1 MTGKTIFN
9 RGVLMKRV
17 LILGAAGRDFHNF
30 NVLFRNNPDYHV
42 VAFTATQ
49 IPDIAGRRYPP
60 ELAGHFYP
68 EGIPIFEEKDIEKLI
83 AEHGI
88 DTVVFS
94 YSDISHQNLM
104 HLGSR
109 AVAADADFWLLGTE
123 HTQIKSSVPVIS
135 VCAVRTGC
143 GKSPVSRLVATELR
157 RLGRRTVVIRHPMPY
172 GDLALQAVQRFATM
186 EDLDLQQCT
195 IEEREE
201 YEPHI
206 SQGTVVYAGVDYEKI
221 LRQAEKE
228 ADVIL
233 WDGGNNDTSFYVSD
247 LEIVVVDPHRP
258 GHELLYFPGEV
269 NLRRA
274 DVIVINK
281 VDTAQQRD
289 VETVCQNIKLRN
301 PKAVVFEMACRVS
314 IPDSHLVKAK
324 RVLVVEDGPTL
335 THGEMPYGA
344 GVVAARQYGAA
355 ELVDPRPYAVGSI
368 RGTYQRYGHLTNLL
382 PAMGY
387 SAMQRHE
394 LEETIRRTPCD
405 LVLIATPIDLARVI
419 KLDRPNLRVTYEVE
433 ELTQPGLAKLIA
445 NFAHAQ
451 EPALAGAEL
460 GGRK

>member
-1 MTGKTIFN
+1 
-9 RGVLMKRV
+9 MKRV

-30 NVLFRNNPDYHV
+30 NVLFRNNPHYQV

-49 IPDIAGRRYPP
+49 IPEIAGRCYPP
-60 ELAGHFYP
+60 ELAGRLYP
-68 EGIPIFEEKDIEKLI
+68 QGIPIFEEKDLEHLI
-83 AEHGI
+83 AQYEI
-88 DTVVFS
+88 DAVVFS
-94 YSDISHQNLM
+94 YSDVSHQNLM

-109 AVAADADFWLLGTE
+109 TVAADADFWLLGTE
-123 HTQIKSSVPVIS
+123 HTQLASSVPLIS

-143 GKSPVSRLVATELR
+143 GKSPVSRLVAAELR
-157 RLGRRTVVIRHPMPY
+157 RQGQRPVVIRHPMPY
-172 GDLALQAVQRFATM
+172 GDLAAQAVQRFATM
-186 EDLDLQQCT
+186 ADLDFHQCT

-206 SQGTVVYAGVDYEKI
+206 QQGTVVYAGVDYERI
-221 LRQAEKE
+221 LRRAEKE

-233 WDGGNNDTSFYVSD
+233 WDGGNNDTPFYASD

-258 GHELLYFPGEV
+258 GHELSYFPGEV

-281 VDTAQQRD
+281 VDTAEHHD
-289 VETVCQNIKLRN
+289 IETVRQNIKLHN
-301 PKAVVFEMACRVS
+301 PEAVVFEMACRVS
-314 IPDSHLVKAK
+314 VPQPCLVKGQ

-344 GVVAARQYGAA
+344 GVVAARQCGAA
-355 ELVDPRPYAVGSI
+355 ELVDARPYAVGSI
-368 RGTYQRYGHLTNLL
+368 RGTYERYRHLTNLL

-387 SAMQRHE
+387 SVIQRHE

-433 ELTQPGLAKLIA
+433 ELTKPGLAELLAK
-445 NFAHAQ
+445 FAREH
-451 EPALAGAEL
+451 EPALAGAGTGVE
-460 GGRK
+460 K

>member
-1 MTGKTIFN
+1 
-9 RGVLMKRV
+9 MKKV

-49 IPDIAGRRYPP
+49 IPDIAGRRYPR
-60 ELAGHFYP
+60 ELAGRLYP
-68 EGIPIFEEKDIEKLI
+68 EGIPIFEEKDMEKLI
-83 AEHGI
+83 AEYSI
-88 DTVVFS
+88 DEVVFS
-94 YSDISHQNLM
+94 YSDVAHQTLM
-104 HLGSR
+104 HLASR
-109 AVAADADFWLLGTE
+109 AVAADAHFLLPGTAQ
-123 HTQIKSSVPVIS
+123 TQLKSSVPIIS
-135 VCAVRTGC
+135 ICAVRTGC
-143 GKSPVSRLVATELR
+143 GKSPVSRLVAAELR
-157 RLGRRTVVIRHPMPY
+157 KQGQRTVVIRHPMPY
-172 GDLALQAVQRFATM
+172 GDLAAQAVQRFASM
-186 EDLDLQQCT
+186 EDLDLHQCT

-206 SQGTVVYAGVDYEKI
+206 SKGTVVYAGVDYEKI

-258 GHELLYFPGEV
+258 GHELSYFPGEV
-269 NLRRA
+269 NLLRA

-281 VDTAQQRD
+281 VDTAEQRD
-289 VETVCQNIKLRN
+289 VETVRQNIKLHN
-301 PKAVVFEMACRVS
+301 PKAVVLEMACRVS
-314 IPDSHLVKAK
+314 VPELNLVKGQ

-344 GVVAARQYGAA
+344 GVVAARQCGAA
-355 ELVDPRPYAVGSI
+355 ELVDARPYAVGSI
-368 RGTYQRYGHLTNLL
+368 RGTYERFRHLTNLL

-387 SAMQRHE
+387 NAIQRHE

-433 ELTQPGLAKLIA
+433 ELTKPGLAEMLGK
-445 NFAHAQ
+445 FVHEH
-451 EPALAGAEL
+451 EPALAG
-460 GGRK
+460 GGK